1 MGRSGSDIGDPDQQ
15 AVRAHQGLDVAAEV
29 AGLAGVPHVD
39 GLAFAA
45 GGLGLTP
52 VGGDERAVEDDVGS
66 ALGGDPVEGLMQVW
80 SLLGQDGQG

>member
-1 MGRSGSDIGDPDQQ
+1 MCTGGGQVTGRAGFDIRDPDRQ
-15 AVRAHQGLDVAAEV
+15 AGRAHLRLDVAAEV

-52 VGGDERAVEDDVGS
+52 VGGDERAVEDDVGP
-66 ALGGDPVEGLMQVW
+66 ALGGDPVEGLMQ
-80 SLLGQDGQG
+80 G